1 MQRRRFLQSLA
12 AFTAASAAPL
22 APAFAQSQAES
33 PAPATASKFRL
44 KFAPHI
50 GMFEASAGKD
60 PVDQVRFMADQGFTA
75 FEDNGLMDRSVAVQ
89 EGIGK
94 VLRENGMTMGVFVI
108 DAGDN
113 WKVSYATGAKE
124 FADRFVRRCREA
136 LDVARRVDAKWMTI
150 VPGFF
155 ETKLPLGVQTGHVID
170 AIRAGAE
177 VFEPHGLVMVMEP
190 LSDTPELFLRTSAQS
205 YEIARAVNSPAC
217 KILYDIYHMQ
227 RNEGNLIA
235 HIDLSWDEIAYFQI
249 GDVPGRNEPG
259 TGEINYRNVLAHVH
273 GRMRKEG
280 RDFVFGMEH
289 GNSQPGVEGEQRV
302 IQAYREVDAGAGTA

>member
-1 MQRRRFLQSLA
+1 MQRRSFLQAMTAGA
-12 AFTAASAAPL
+12 AAGALPFATAQQAGTG
-22 APAFAQSQAES
+22 APAAAQGG
-33 PAPATASKFRL
+33 KFGL

-60 PVDQVRFMADQGFTA
+60 PLDQVRFMADHGFTA
-75 FEDNGLMDRSVAVQ
+75 LEDNGLMDRPVAVQ
-89 EGIGK
+89 EGIGRI
-94 VLRENGMTMGVFVI
+94 LRENGMTMGVFVI

-124 FADRFVRRCREA
+124 FVDRFVKRCREA
-136 LDVARRVDAKWMTI
+136 LEVARRVDAKWMTI

-155 ETKLPLGVQTGHVID
+155 EAKLPLGTQTGHVID

-205 YEIARAVNSPAC
+205 YEIARAVNSPSC

-289 GNSQPGVEGEQRV
+289 GNSREGVEGEQRV
-302 IQAYREVDAGAGTA
+302 IQSYREVDVGAGTG

>member
-1 MQRRRFLQSLA
+1 MQRRHFLQSLA
-12 AFTAASAAPL
+12 AFSAAAAAPL
-22 APAFAQSQAES
+22 APALAQSQAQK
-33 PAPATASKFRL
+33 PAPAAGGKFRL

-50 GMFEASAGKD
+50 SMFEASAGKD
-60 PVDQVRFMADQGFTA
+60 PLDQVRFMADQGFTA
-75 FEDNGLMDRSVAVQ
+75 FEDNGLMDRPVAVQ
-89 EGIGK
+89 EGIGRI
-94 VLRENGMTMGVFVI
+94 LREHRMTMGVFVI

-113 WKVSYATGAKE
+113 WKVSYATGAKQ
-124 FADRFVRRCREA
+124 FTDRFVQRCRQA

-155 ETKLPLGVQTGHVID
+155 ETKLPLGLQTGHVID

-177 VFEPHGLVMVMEP
+177 VFEPHGLAMVMEP
-190 LSDTPELFLRTSAQS
+190 LSDTPELFLRTSAQA
-205 YEIARAVNSPAC
+205 YEIARAVNSPSC

-235 HIDLSWDEIAYFQI
+235 HIDLAWNEIAYFQI

-289 GNSQPGVEGEQRV
+289 GNSRPGVEGERRV
-302 IQAYREVDAGAGTA
+302 IHAYREVDVGAGTA